1 MAGEIAERQ
10 AALVAEWLRVGY
22 CQGNMNSDNSLL
34 SGLTMD
40 YGPFGFV
47 ERYEKFYSPCN
58 APRNSRGDARNAS
71 CGARVTPV

>member
-47 ERYEKFYSPCN
+47 
-58 APRNSRGDARNAS
+58 
-71 CGARVTPV
+71 